1 MRTTP
6 KIRKVQLKL
15 SRGDESAIL
24 GIASSE
30 PHYKISLAINK
41 TLGISLR
48 NGSPLN
54 TGDQPGEESTFS
66 RFTDSATDGSLVIDL
81 VSNRSGKRR
90 LITKLKNI
98 DYFLRIHDP
107 DNEAD
112 AEQIVSKL
120 RDMDCI
126 TAVFVIDA
134 VSLKDKNLVHLI
146 P

>member
-15 SRGDESAIL
+15 SRGNESAIL
-24 GIASSE
+24 GIASAE
-30 PHYKISLAINK
+30 PHYKLSLAINK
-41 TLGISLR
+41 NLGISLR
-48 NGSPLN
+48 NSSPLN
-54 TGDQPGEESTFS
+54 TNDQPGEENAFS
-66 RFTDSATDGSLVIDL
+66 RFSDSATDGSLVFDL
-81 VSNRSGKRR
+81 ISNRSGKRR

-107 DNEAD
+107 DNEANT
-112 AEQIVSKL
+112 EQIISKL
-120 RDMDCI
+120 RDIDCI
-126 TAVFVIDA
+126 TAVFGIDA